1 MAKNM
6 KYGDLIQFEQIESV
20 IQLLDAGRPD
30 EAKKLVATYV
40 ISDDMAERIC
50 KLMVPQLGFDE
61 IVEEIEDEKTGE
73 RKKRKADHKGV
84 LIVGNYGT
92 GKSHLMSVLSL
103 VAEDAGYA
111 PMIRHPKVAEAVA
124 PIAGRFKVLRIEVG
138 GLQMPLR
145 QIITLQLERFLEKI
159 GVDYTFPTADKE
171 LNNKDSLEE
180 MMAAFGEKFP
190 DQGVLL
196 VVDELLEYLQSRR
209 DHELVQDLAILRQ
222 IGEVTKHLKF
232 RFVAGVQEAI
242 FDSVRFQ
249 HVAGSMRRVNER
261 FTQILID
268 RQDVSFV
275 VSARLL
281 KKTADQ
287 QNKIREY
294 LTPFAKFYGSMNERM
309 DEYVRLFPVH
319 PDYLKTFEQ
328 IHFTEKRGALTTI
341 EAAMLAILDQE
352 VPTDKPLF
360 ISYESFW
367 NTIKTNSVLRA
378 DPNIKEVMRV
388 SEVLESRVQQAFT
401 RPAYKAMALRVINAL
416 AVHRLTTGGDIHV
429 PIGPTAAELRDA
441 LCLFQPGVEDMP
453 GDPAE
458 NLLSMV
464 QTVMREVMKTVN
476 GQFISKAPDTE
487 QYYLDIKKDIDYDAQ
502 IEKRADALSPDAL
515 DRAYYDA
522 LVQLICE
529 RPDEPSYVS
538 GFKIWQHQIEWQ
550 ERRAERMGYLFFGAP
565 NDRPTAQ
572 PERDFYIY
580 FIQPFDKPKFND
592 NNLADEVFFR
602 LKSPDEDYK
611 RYLSQ
616 YAAALDLASTAS
628 GGAKAIYLSKAQD
641 SLRAMSKWLQEKQM
655 TAFEVTYQGKTK
667 TLQDWSKGVSLR
679 DRARLGPDERIN
691 FRDVVNVVSGLALG
705 QRFADISPEYP
716 TFSVLVTEANRKQLV
731 GNALRALAG
740 GARTK
745 DAAAILDALELLDGD
760 RVDPA
765 NSRYAQEVLNRLK
778 AKGHG
783 QVLNRSELLSGT
795 SDVEYFAPIKYR
807 LEPDLLV
814 TVLGGLVYSG
824 DIVLSITGDKIDSG
838 KLAQL
843 AERSLEE
850 LKQFKHVE
858 APKEINLA
866 VLRALFELFDLPSGL
881 AQKASQGNGGD
892 GEPVIKLQEK
902 VSALVPRVLKA
913 GSDLQQGKLGFWGQ
927 NLLREE
933 ETKDWHARLDSLK
946 KFTESLAPYNTVG
959 KLKNLRVTQEDLD
972 GQKKNLEILAAV
984 ERLLELVVE
993 LGSTASYLSQ
1003 AEMVLPAEH
1012 PWVKQAEAARKALQD
1027 KLSQDRTAA
1036 HAAEYRQT
1044 LNQLK
1049 KDYITAYIAS
1059 HSKAR
1064 LGVAEDK
1071 TRNALRKDDR
1081 LLALRVL
1088 AGVSLM
1094 PTSQLTAFEESL
1106 NGLKSCSSLDEPT
1119 LVTAAVCPHC
1129 QFRPSAEQLELIPA
1143 ANRLHK
1149 LDDDLDLLVA
1159 NWQQTLLENLE
1170 DPFTQDSLGLLPPA
1184 SKKLIDAFLASRKL
1198 PDPMITEFANAVQEA
1213 LSGLEKIAVKG
1224 DEIKQALLQGGSPAT
1239 PDDLRKRFDTFM
1251 NERCKG
1257 KDATKLRF
1265 VIE

>member
-1 MAKNM
+1 MAVNM

-40 ISDDMAERIC
+40 ISDDMAERIS
-50 KLMVPQLGFDE
+50 KLMVPQLSFDE
-61 IVEEIEDEKTGE
+61 SV
-73 RKKRKADHKGV
+73 DHKGV

-103 VAEDAGYA
+103 VAEDAAYA

-145 QIITLQLERFLEKI
+145 QIITLQLERFLEKL
-159 GVDYTFPTADKE
+159 GVDYTFPTAEKE
-171 LNNKDSLEE
+171 LNNKDSFEE

-196 VVDELLEYLQSRR
+196 VVDEFLEFLQSRR

-249 HVAGSMRRVNER
+249 HVADSMRRVNER

-328 IHFTEKRGALTTI
+328 IHFTEKRGALKTI
-341 EAAMLAILDQE
+341 ESAMLAILDQD
-352 VPTDKPLF
+352 VPNDRPQF

-401 RPAYKAMALRVINAL
+401 RPAYKPMALRVINAL
-416 AVHRLTTGGDIHV
+416 AVNRLTTGGDIHI

-441 LCLFQPGVEDMP
+441 LCLFQPGVADMP
-453 GDPAE
+453 GEPAE

-464 QTVMREVMKTVN
+464 QTVMREVLKTVN
-476 GQFISKAPDTE
+476 GQFISKAQDTE
-487 QYYLDIKKDIDYDAQ
+487 QYYLDLKKDIDYDAQ
-502 IEKRADALSPDAL
+502 IEKRAEALSDDAL
-515 DRAYYDA
+515 DRAYYSSVKA
-522 LVQLICE
+522 LMECSDDL
-529 RPDEPSYVS
+529 RYP
-538 GFKIWQHQIEWQ
+538 GFQIWQHQLEWQ
-550 ERRAERMGYLFFGAP
+550 ERRVERMGYLFFGAP

-572 PERDFYIY
+572 PERDFYVY
-580 FIQPFDKPKFND
+580 FIQPFDKPKFTD
-592 NNLADEVFFR
+592 NSLSDEVFFR
-602 LKSPDEDYK
+602 LTGLDDDLK
-611 RYLSQ
+611 RHLSS

-641 SLRAMSKWLQEKQM
+641 FLRAMSKWLQEKQM
-655 TAFEVTYQGKTK
+655 TAFEVTYQGKK
-667 TLQDWSKGVSLR
+667 KNLQEWAKGVSLR
-679 DRARLGPDERIN
+679 DRARLGADERIN
-691 FRDVVNVVSGLALG
+691 FRDVVNVISGLVLG
-705 QRFADISPEYP
+705 QRFVDLSPEYP
-716 TFSVLVTEANRKQLV
+716 TFSVLVTEANRKQLI

-740 GARTK
+740 GTRTK
-745 DAAAILDALELLDGD
+745 DALAVLDALELLDGD

-824 DIVLSITGDKIDSG
+824 DIVLSITGDKVDSG

-881 AQKASQGNGGD
+881 AQKASQGD
-892 GEPVIKLQEK
+892 TEPVIRLQEK
-902 VSALVPRVLKA
+902 VSGLVPRVLKA

-933 ETKDWHARLDSLK
+933 EAKDWHARLDSLK

-959 KLKNLRVTQEDLD
+959 KLKNLRITQEDLD

-1012 PWVKQAEAARKALQD
+1012 PWVKQAETARKALQE
-1027 KLSQDRTAA
+1027 KLSQDRTAE

-1044 LNQLK
+1044 LNLLK

-1149 LDDDLDLLVA
+1149 LDDDLDQLVA

-1198 PDPMITEFANAVQEA
+1198 PDPMTSEFANAVQEA

>member
-40 ISDDMAERIC
+40 ISDDMAERIS
-50 KLMVPQLGFDE
+50 KLMVPQLSFDDS
-61 IVEEIEDEKTGE
+61 V
-73 RKKRKADHKGV
+73 DHKGV

-103 VAEDAGYA
+103 VAEDAAYA

-171 LNNKDSLEE
+171 LNNKDSFEE
-180 MMAAFGEKFP
+180 MMAAFAEKFP

-196 VVDELLEYLQSRR
+196 VVDEFLEYLQSRR

-222 IGEVTKHLKF
+222 IGEVTKDLKF

-242 FDSVRFQ
+242 FDSMRFQ
-249 HVAGSMRRVNER
+249 HVAASMARVNER

-328 IHFTEKRGALTTI
+328 IHFTEKRGALKTI
-341 EAAMLAILDQE
+341 EAAMLAILDQD
-352 VPTDKPLF
+352 VPADRPLF

-388 SEVLESRVQQAFT
+388 SEVLESRVQSAFPES
-401 RPAYKAMALRVINAL
+401 RKAYKPMALRVINAL
-416 AVHRLTTGGDIHV
+416 AVHRLTTGGDIHI

-464 QTVMREVMKTVN
+464 QTVMREVLKTVN

-487 QYYLDIKKDIDYDAQ
+487 QYYLDLKKDIDYDAQ
-502 IEKRADALSPDAL
+502 VEKRAEALSDDAL
-515 DRAYYDA
+515 DRAYYSAVKA
-522 LVQLICE
+522 LMECSDDL
-529 RPDEPSYVS
+529 RYP
-538 GFKIWQHQIEWQ
+538 GFQIWQYQLEWQ
-550 ERRAERMGYLFFGAP
+550 ERRVERMGYLFFGAP

-572 PERDFYIY
+572 PERDFYVY
-580 FIQPFDKPKFND
+580 FIQPFDKPKFAD
-592 NNLADEVFFR
+592 NSLSDEVFFR
-602 LKSPDEDYK
+602 LTGLDDDLK
-611 RYLSQ
+611 RHLSS

-641 SLRAMSKWLQEKQM
+641 FLRAMSKWLQEKQM
-655 TAFEVTYQGKTK
+655 TAFEVTYQGKK
-667 TLQDWSKGVSLR
+667 KNLQEWAKGVSLR
-679 DRARLGPDERIN
+679 DRARLGADERIN
-691 FRDVVNVVSGLALG
+691 FRDVVNVISGLVLG
-705 QRFADISPEYP
+705 QRFVDLSPEYP
-716 TFSVLVTEANRKQLV
+716 TFSVLVTEANRKQLI
-731 GNALRALAG
+731 GSALRALAG
-740 GARTK
+740 GTRTK
-745 DAAAILDALELLDGD
+745 DALAVLDALELLDGD
-760 RVDPA
+760 RVDTT

-824 DIVLSITGDKIDSG
+824 DIVLSITGDKVDSG

-843 AERSLEE
+843 AERSIEE

-881 AQKASQGNGGD
+881 AQKASQGD
-892 GEPVIKLQEK
+892 TEPVIKLQEK
-902 VSALVPRVLKA
+902 VSGLVPRVLKA

-933 ETKDWHARLDSLK
+933 EAKDWHARLDSLK
-946 KFTESLAPYNTVG
+946 KFTESLTPYNTVG

-972 GQKKNLEILAAV
+972 GQKKNLEVLAAV

-1012 PWVKQAEAARKALQD
+1012 PWVKQAEAARKALQE
-1027 KLSQDRTAA
+1027 KLSQDRTAE
-1036 HAAEYRQT
+1036 HAVEYRQT

-1149 LDDDLDLLVA
+1149 LDDDLDQLVT

-1198 PDPMITEFANAVQEA
+1198 PDPMTTEFANAVQEA

>member
-40 ISDDMAERIC
+40 ISDDMAERIS
-50 KLMVPQLGFDE
+50 KLMVPQLSFDDS
-61 IVEEIEDEKTGE
+61 V
-73 RKKRKADHKGV
+73 DHKGV

-103 VAEDAGYA
+103 VAEDAAYA

-171 LNNKDSLEE
+171 LNNKDSFEE
-180 MMAAFGEKFP
+180 MMAAFAEKFP

-196 VVDELLEYLQSRR
+196 VVDEFLEYLQSRR

-249 HVAGSMRRVNER
+249 HVADSMRRVNER

-328 IHFTEKRGALTTI
+328 IHFTEKRGALKTI
-341 EAAMLAILDQE
+341 EAAMLAILDQD

-388 SEVLESRVQQAFT
+388 SEVLESRVRQAFT

-453 GDPAE
+453 GDPAD

-464 QTVMREVMKTVN
+464 QTVMREVLKTVN

-487 QYYLDIKKDIDYDAQ
+487 QYYLDLKKDIDYDAQ
-502 IEKRADALSPDAL
+502 IEKRAEALSDDAL
-515 DRAYYDA
+515 DRAYYSAVKA
-522 LVQLICE
+522 LMECSDDL
-529 RPDEPSYVS
+529 RYP
-538 GFKIWQHQIEWQ
+538 GFQIWQYQLEWQ
-550 ERRAERMGYLFFGAP
+550 ERRVERMGYLFFGAP

-572 PERDFYIY
+572 PERDFYVY
-580 FIQPFDKPKFND
+580 FIQPFDKPKFAD
-592 NNLADEVFFR
+592 NNLSDEVFFR
-602 LKSPDEDYK
+602 LTGLDDDLK
-611 RYLSQ
+611 RYLSS

-641 SLRAMSKWLQEKQM
+641 FLRAMSKWLQEKQM
-655 TAFEVTYQGKTK
+655 TAFEVTYQGKK
-667 TLQDWSKGVSLR
+667 KNLQEWAKGVSLR
-679 DRARLGPDERIN
+679 DRARLGADERIN
-691 FRDVVNVVSGLALG
+691 FRDVVNVISGLVLG
-705 QRFADISPEYP
+705 QRFVDLSPEYP
-716 TFSVLVTEANRKQLV
+716 TFSVLVTEANRKQLI

-740 GARTK
+740 GTRTK
-745 DAAAILDALELLDGD
+745 DALAVLDALELLDGD

-814 TVLGGLVYSG
+814 TLLGGLVYSG

-838 KLAQL
+838 KLTQL

-881 AQKASQGNGGD
+881 AQKASQGD
-892 GEPVIKLQEK
+892 TEPVIKLQEK
-902 VSALVPRVLKA
+902 VSGLVPRVLKA

-933 ETKDWHARLDSLK
+933 EAKDWHARLDSLK

-972 GQKKNLEILAAV
+972 AQKKNLEILAAV

-1003 AEMVLPAEH
+1003 AEMVLPVEH
-1012 PWVKQAEAARKALQD
+1012 PWVKQAEAARKAIFDQIH
-1027 KLSQDRTAA
+1027 DRTAE
-1036 HAAEYRQT
+1036 HAAQVLNTARQT
-1044 LNQLK
+1044 LGQLK

-1119 LVTAAVCPHC
+1119 LITAAVCPHC

-1149 LDDDLDLLVA
+1149 LDDDLDQLVA

-1198 PDPMITEFANAVQEA
+1198 PDPMTSEFANAVQEA

-1224 DEIKQALLQGGSPAT
+1224 DEIKQALLHGGSPAT
-1239 PDDLRKRFDTFM
+1239 PDDLRKRFDTFI

-1257 KDATKLRF
+1257 KDSTKLRF
-1265 VIE
+1265 VVE

>member
-1 MAKNM
+1 MAQNM

-20 IQLLDAGRPD
+20 IQLIDAGRPD

-40 ISDDMAERIC
+40 ISDDMAERIS
-50 KLMVPQLGFDE
+50 KLMVPQLSFDE
-61 IVEEIEDEKTGE
+61 SV
-73 RKKRKADHKGV
+73 DHKGV

-103 VAEDAGYA
+103 VAEDAAYV
-111 PMIRHPKVAEAVA
+111 PMIRHTKVAEAVA

-138 GLQMPLR
+138 GLESSLR
-145 QIITLQLERFLEKI
+145 HIITKHIEEFLGKL

-171 LNNKDSLEE
+171 LNNKDSFEE

-190 DQGVLL
+190 GQGVLL

-209 DHELVQDLAILRQ
+209 DHELVRDLAILRQ

-242 FDSVRFQ
+242 FDNVRFQ
-249 HVAGSMRRVNER
+249 HVADSMRRVNER

-281 KKTADQ
+281 KKSADQ

-319 PDYLKTFEQ
+319 PDYLKTFEL
-328 IHFTEKRGALTTI
+328 INFTEKRGALKTI

-352 VPTDKPLF
+352 VPADKPLF

-367 NTIKTNSVLRA
+367 NTIKANSVLRA

-401 RPAYKAMALRVINAL
+401 RPAYKAIALRVINAL

-453 GDPAE
+453 GEPAE

-464 QTVMREVMKTVN
+464 QTVMREVLKTVN

-487 QYYLDIKKDIDYDAQ
+487 QYYLDLRKDIDYDAQ
-502 IEKRADALSPDAL
+502 IEKRAEALSDDAL
-515 DRAYYDA
+515 DRAYYSAIKA
-522 LVQLICE
+522 LMECSDDL
-529 RPDEPSYVS
+529 RYP
-538 GFKIWQHQIEWQ
+538 GFQIWQYQIEWQ
-550 ERRAERMGYLFFGAP
+550 ERRVERLGYLFFGAP

-572 PERDFYIY
+572 PERDFYVY
-580 FIQPFDKPKFND
+580 FIQPFDKPKFSD
-592 NNLADEVFFR
+592 NHLADEVFFR

-628 GGAKAIYLSKAQD
+628 GGAKAVYLSKAQD
-641 SLRAMSKWLQEKQM
+641 ALRSMSKWLQEKQM

-691 FRDVVNVVSGLALG
+691 FRDVVNIVSGLALG

-740 GARTK
+740 GNRTK
-745 DAAAILDALELLDGD
+745 DAVAILDALELLDGD
-760 RVDPA
+760 RVHPA
-765 NSRYAQEVLNRLK
+765 TSRYAQEVLSRLN

-795 SDVEYFAPIKYR
+795 SDIEYFVDGKYR

-814 TVLGGLVYSG
+814 TVLGGLVSSG
-824 DIVLSITGDKIDSG
+824 DVVLSITGDKIDSS
-838 KLAQL
+838 KLAL
-843 AERSLEE
+843 LSERSLEE
-850 LKQFKHVE
+850 LKQFKHIE
-858 APKEINLA
+858 APKEINLP
-866 VLRALFELFDLPSGL
+866 VLRSLFELLDLPAGL
-881 AQKASQGNGGD
+881 AQKAKQGD
-892 GEPVIKLQEK
+892 TEPVIKLQEK

-927 NLLREE
+927 NLLRDEE
-933 ETKDWHARLDSLK
+933 AKDWHARLDSLK
-946 KFTESLAPYNTVG
+946 KFTESLTPYNTVG
-959 KLKNLRVTQEDLD
+959 KLKNLRVTQEDLE
-972 GQKKNLEILAAV
+972 GQKKNLEILTAV
-984 ERLLELVVE
+984 ERLLELVAD
-993 LGSTASYLSQ
+993 LGSIAAYLSQ
-1003 AEMVLPAEH
+1003 AEIVLPSDH
-1012 PWVKQAEAARKALQD
+1012 PWVKQAEAARKALQE
-1027 KLSQDRTAA
+1027 KLSQDCTAE
-1036 HAAEYRQT
+1036 HASQYRQT

-1049 KDYITAYIAS
+1049 KDYITAYIAV

-1149 LDDDLDLLVA
+1149 LDDELDQLMA
-1159 NWQQTLLENLE
+1159 NWQQSLLENLE

-1184 SKKLIDAFLASRKL
+1184 SKKLIDDFLASRKL
-1198 PDPMITEFANAVQEA
+1198 PDPMTTEFANAVQEA

-1224 DEIKQALLQGGSPAT
+1224 GEIKQALLLGGSPAT
-1239 PDDLRKRFDTFM
+1239 PDELRKRFDTFM

-1257 KDATKLRF
+1257 KDSTKLRF